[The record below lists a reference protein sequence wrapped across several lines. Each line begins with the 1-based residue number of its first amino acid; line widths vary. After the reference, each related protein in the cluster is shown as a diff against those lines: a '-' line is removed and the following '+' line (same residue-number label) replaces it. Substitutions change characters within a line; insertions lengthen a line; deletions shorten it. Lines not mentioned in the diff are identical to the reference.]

1 MKYKCAICDKE
12 YNSIS
17 ERNQCETRCLNRFKH
32 NERQKADTFRL
43 NLLFKDYIES
53 LISLQELTTT
63 INGELERYKGSYNML
78 YASSGVIDKLHSI
91 IGTDNIDNN
100 MASFLPAIVISNSK
114 LFAYDSDKDLFSVY
128 KKYNKSSSDII
139 DTESQAS
146 TTESNDT
153 DKRTVKV
160 KTIKINYHHDNL

>member
-12 YNSIS
+12 YDSIS
-17 ERNQCETRCLNRFKH
+17 ERNQCETNCLNKFKH

-63 INGELERYKGSYNML
+63 INGELERYKDSYNML
-78 YASSGVIDKLHSI
+78 YASSGVINKLHSI
-91 IGTDNIDNN
+91 IGTNNIDNN
-100 MASFLPAIVISNSK
+100 MASVLPAIVISNST

-128 KKYNKSSSDII
+128 KKYNKSPTDIVDPEPQAVTNENNNKNSS
-139 DTESQAS
+139 
-146 TTESNDT
+146 
-153 DKRTVKV
+153 KVKV
-160 KTIKINYHHDNL
+160 KTIRINYHDNL